1 MIIILSL
8 KQRKNMTVLILQKGK
23 ITSITIEMLLFRFS
37 HNLTI
42 CKCIC
47 RSHGKSA
54 YLFYFTQSGKKK
66 TVHLF
71 IAWSERIM
79 ITYYMYLVNNDT
91 FMLALKSYHWF
102 TGCHFCLTTYYWIVE
117 MFLLKYFLVFYL
129 IKLLKLSFKQFCYHL
144 KQRFL

>member
-23 ITSITIEMLLFRFS
+23 ITSIPIEMLFFRFF

-66 TVHLF
+66 VHLF

-79 ITYYMYLVNNDT
+79 ITYYLVNNDT
-91 FMLALKSYHWF
+91 FLLAFKIISLVHWISFLSHHIILNCRNVFIEMLFS
-102 TGCHFCLTTYYWIVE
+102 
-117 MFLLKYFLVFYL
+117 FLSVKAVKTNFV
-129 IKLLKLSFKQFCYHL
+129 II
-144 KQRFL
+144 